1 MWKLLLDFI
10 GQISSLDLF
19 GQIRES
25 GQTGMQKGLKLFVIQ
40 LDSLGLFIHA
50 LNHLQRILTSK

>member
-10 GQISSLDLF
+10 GQISSLDPF

-40 LDSLGLFIHA
+40 LDSLGLFIDA
-50 LNHLQRILTSK
+50 LNHLQRILTSN